1 MPLFEEKLISPFAIR
16 FTQEHIR
23 TTFRDG
29 RAVEQTVNEIE
40 TQPGEG
46 DVDLILNAPFPHI
59 EIIRW
64 ASAEGDHWFSFDNRR
79 LYCLQRAAA
88 AHWPRRVACVVE
100 VLYAADRSSWWRK
113 CDTSVAGQSVNIRHS
128 STQPVISRWSWR
140 EAIEEKKD
148 TTMTVALFYAA
159 GLANRA
165 VLGDEAKASIDDL
178 INAPDHGTSSR
189 DMPCLQA
196 CITESQSRA
205 GSIAS
210 TSSDVSDPDNKADA
224 LHDAQIVA
232 KDAVST
238 EEMMLATVRHALD
251 GWWEG
256 DKGEAYKLVLDNE
269 STWTCSRAGTGGN
282 KKFTVK
288 YDPES
293 SLIWWG
299 TSWKY
304 YMDPSDL
311 CDDPEQIVW
320 YAGVDMKKARPKF
333 RWYKWSVEA
342 APLNKSHLY
351 CGGKRGGQ
359 WWWGG
364 S

>member
-23 TTFRDG
+23 TTFRDS
-29 RAVEQTVNEIE
+29 RVVEQTVDEIE

-79 LYCLQRAAA
+79 LYCLQKAAA

-113 CDTSVAGQSVNIRHS
+113 CDTSVAGQSVNIRYS
-128 STQPVISRWSWR
+128 SSQPVISTWSWR
-140 EAIEEKKD
+140 EAVEEKTG
-148 TTMTVALFYAA
+148 TTMTVAIFYAA
-159 GLANRA
+159 GLANRT
-165 VLGDEAKASIDDL
+165 VLDDEAKACIDEL
-178 INAPDHGTSSR
+178 TNAPDYGTSSR
-189 DMPCLQA
+189 GMQA
-196 CITESQSRA
+196 CPPESKSGA
-205 GSIAS
+205 GNIAS
-210 TSSDVSDPDNKADA
+210 TNSDESDQDNEDYTP
-224 LHDAQIVA
+224 HDAQTAA
-232 KDAVST
+232 KDAVSK
-238 EEMMLATVRHALD
+238 EETMLATSRCTLN

-256 DKGEAYKLVLDNE
+256 DKGEAYKLVLDKEN
-269 STWTCSRAGTGGN
+269 TWTCSRAGTGGN

-288 YDPES
+288 HDPES
-293 SLIWWG
+293 GLIWWG

-311 CDDPEQIVW
+311 CEDPEQIVW

-333 RWYKWSVEA
+333 RWYKWSEEG
-342 APLNKSHLY
+342 APLNKSRGY
-351 CGGKRGGQ
+351 SGGKRGGR